1 MTSDEAPEL
10 TECLKDTLMFSK
22 PDNVSMSIVVQI
34 FEKLPGILD
43 EKKCVAENVFVSVNK
58 LLETEKEII
67 EECERSNNSA
77 TR

>member
-1 MTSDEAPEL
+1 MTTDEAPEF
-10 TECLKDTLMFSK
+10 TECLKYTLMFSK
-22 PDNVSMSIVVQI
+22 PDNVCVVVSVI
-34 FEKLPGILD
+34 ENLSGIMD
-43 EKKCVAENVFVSVNK
+43 EEECVTENVFVSVSK

>member
-1 MTSDEAPEL
+1 MTTDEAPKI

-67 EECERSNNSA
+67 EECERGDNSA

>member
-1 MTSDEAPEL
+1 MTTDEAPKI

-22 PDNVSMSIVVQI
+22 PDNVCVVVSVI
-34 FEKLPGILD
+34 ENLSGIMD
-43 EKKCVAENVFVSVNK
+43 EEECVTENVFVSVSK